1 MSGVRRGLVRP
12 LSVAPMMDRS
22 DRHFRVFLRCL
33 SRHTLL
39 YTEMVHAQAV
49 LVGDRERLL
58 GFDPEEGPLALQL
71 GGDDPVALAEAA
83 RIAED
88 HGYDEINLNVGCPS
102 SRVQSGNFG
111 VCLMGQ
117 PDRVAEAVAAMRSA
131 VSLPVTVKHRIGF
144 DDRDSYAHMLEFVDR
159 VAAAG
164 CVHFTVH
171 ARKAW
176 LKGLSPKE
184 NRNIPPLRPEEVV
197 RLKAERS
204 HLVIELNGG
213 IRDLDTTAAWLSS
226 VDAVMIGRA
235 AWDDPYLFA
244 EADRRFFGASTPV
257 PRRADVVA
265 AMEPVMVR
273 ALERGVRALS
283 VVRPMMGLFSGV
295 PGARAWRRVLSDASQ
310 RRDVGVEVLRQALA
324 AVDAARATPRAH
336 VVMDGLRRSGA

>member
-1 MSGVRRGLVRP
+1 
-12 LSVAPMMDRS
+12 MMDRS
-22 DRHFRVFLRCL
+22 DRHFRVFLRRL

-39 YTEMVHAQAV
+39 YTEMVHVRAV
-49 LVGDRERLL
+49 LSGDRERLL
-58 GFDPEEGPLALQL
+58 GFDPEESPLALQL
-71 GGDDPVALAEAA
+71 GGDDPGDLAEAA

-88 HGYDEINLNVGCPS
+88 LGYDEINLNVGCPS

-117 PDRVAEAVAAMRSA
+117 PDRVAEGVAAMRAA

-176 LKGLSPKE
+176 LRGLSPKE

-197 RLKAERS
+197 RLKAERPE
-204 HLVIELNGG
+204 LVIELNGG
-213 IRDLDTTAAWLSS
+213 IRDLDAVDAWLGP

-235 AWDDPYLFA
+235 AWDNPYLFA
-244 EADRRFFGASTPV
+244 EADRRYFGASTAV
-257 PRRADVVA
+257 PRRAEVVA
-265 AMEPVMVR
+265 AMEPVMAR
-273 ALERGVRALS
+273 ALERGARALS

-295 PGARAWRRVLSDASQ
+295 PGARAWRRTLSDASQ
-310 RRDVGVEVLRQALA
+310 RRDAGVEILQEALK
-324 AVDAARATPRAH
+324 AVEAARGTPRAR
-336 VVMDGLRRSGA
+336 VMVNQTRW